1 MKKLIRF
8 TIVLAAMLLASQAV
22 KAEGVIVK
30 GGYTSTQLS
39 IDDVYNIKGMP
50 SWHAG
55 LGYQTTSK
63 YGFTL
68 QPELLYVAK
77 NFSLDGTTVTTHNLQ
92 IPVNL
97 QWGIDL
103 LVAKPFIFVSP
114 YLMYNVKN
122 LYDGEN
128 DSQAALD
135 KFLEG
140 IKTFDYGVGIG
151 AGINIFSLQLTVKYS
166 WALNDT
172 YNWSAWSSDI
182 SNLDTSNAMLDISLG
197 INF

>member
-1 MKKLIRF
+1 MKKLIRI
-8 TIVLAAMLLASQAV
+8 TLAFAVMLMAAQTV
-22 KAEGVIVK
+22 HAEGVIIK
-30 GGYTSTQLS
+30 GGYTSNRVN
-39 IDDVYNIKGMP
+39 IDDIYNITGMP

-55 LGYQTTSK
+55 VGYQTASK

-77 NFSLDGTTVTTHNLQ
+77 NFSLDGNKVTTHNLQ
-92 IPVNL
+92 IPLNL
-97 QWGIDL
+97 QWGVDL

-122 LYDGEN
+122 LYDGEG
-128 DSQAALD
+128 DSKAALD
-135 KFLEG
+135 KFVNG
-140 IKTFDYGVGIG
+140 IKAFDYGVGIG
-151 AGINIFSLQLTVKYS
+151 AGINVFSLQLTIKYS